1 MLTATPAKRV
11 KVAVMFEFAWPW
23 MFLPLP
29 LPWLVRYLLPAG
41 SPTLSAIR
49 IPSLNGLSNT
59 QQSMR
64 AKPWDVGAVDALLVF
79 DHRCQCTTQWLGEPL
94 PVRSEGRE
102 IMLAVDLSGSME
114 IADMQLNDRSVD
126 RLTMVKA
133 VLGDFITRRE
143 GDRLGLIFADTA
155 FLQTP
160 MTYDRETVRQMLE
173 ESVLGLVGERTAIG
187 DAIALAVK
195 RFRSKD
201 ETNRVLVLLT
211 DGQNTAGNLTPD
223 QALELAD
230 AFDVRIYP
238 IAVGAEEVV
247 VDSFFGQ
254 RRVNP
259 SRDLDVPLMQ
269 RIAETTG
276 GRYFRARSTEELEQI
291 YQLLDEL
298 EPIAGSPQQLR
309 PRQALYFWPL
319 SGALLL
325 MVVIALFTI
334 ARGGFVMADFHFLRP
349 WWLLALLPLALF
361 YWRLLVMQK
370 TQSGWHQ
377 WLPQHLAHVLVNS
390 GGKQSSWS
398 AHRLGLFWLIS
409 STALAGPTWERLPQP
424 VYQLETGQVVIM
436 DMSPSLLAEDIE
448 PNRLTQLRFKA
459 TDLVKSG
466 LDGDTGLIAYA
477 DDAFT
482 ISPLTADNNNL
493 LNLIP
498 SLSPQIMP
506 NAGSEPLRALLADE
520 LLTNA
525 GYAEGDIYWLT
536 DGIATSELNA
546 LSSYLRKQ
554 PHRVSILGIGT
565 TDGAPVR
572 SADGSLLKDRFN
584 QPVIAKLT
592 PSRLQDLASLTG
604 GIYQTVRRDNDDV
617 AALVNQPPLTREGK
631 DADQQQQGDQ
641 WRDNGP
647 FLALLLI
654 PLVLFSWRRGGSL
667 GCWLLLAGWL
677 PLSLSS
683 GSAYAAPQ
691 QADAAPGWWLN
702 QEQQAQQLLEQE
714 QYQAA
719 AELSEQPFRQGWPI
733 IVPGIIRP
741 RSIALPSLIAPK
753 VGTIVVMH
761 WLSCNS
767 LKPPA
772 IPMNRH

>member
-1 MLTATPAKRV
+1 
-11 KVAVMFEFAWPW
+11 
-23 MFLPLP
+23 
-29 LPWLVRYLLPAG
+29 
-41 SPTLSAIR
+41 
-49 IPSLNGLSNT
+49 
-59 QQSMR
+59 
-64 AKPWDVGAVDALLVF
+64 
-79 DHRCQCTTQWLGEPL
+79 
-94 PVRSEGRE
+94 
-102 IMLAVDLSGSME
+102 
-114 IADMQLNDRSVD
+114 
-126 RLTMVKA
+126 
-133 VLGDFITRRE
+133 
-143 GDRLGLIFADTA
+143 
-155 FLQTP
+155 
-160 MTYDRETVRQMLE
+160 
-173 ESVLGLVGERTAIG
+173 
-187 DAIALAVK
+187 
-195 RFRSKD
+195 
-201 ETNRVLVLLT
+201 
-211 DGQNTAGNLTPD
+211 
-223 QALELAD
+223 
-230 AFDVRIYP
+230 
-238 IAVGAEEVV
+238 
-247 VDSFFGQ
+247 
-254 RRVNP
+254 
-259 SRDLDVPLMQ
+259 
-269 RIAETTG
+269 
-276 GRYFRARSTEELEQI
+276 
-291 YQLLDEL
+291 
-298 EPIAGSPQQLR
+298 
-309 PRQALYFWPL
+309 
-319 SGALLL
+319 
-325 MVVIALFTI
+325 
-334 ARGGFVMADFHFLRP
+334 MADFHFLRP

-459 TDLVKSG
+459 MDLVKSG

-506 NAGSEPLRALLADE
+506 NAGSEPLRALKLADE

-719 AELSEQPFRQGWPI
+719 AELSEQPFRQGVAHYRAGNYQAAIDRFAQLDSAQGWYNRGNALAQLQQFEAARDSYEQALKRRSDWPEAEENKALMEQLLEQQQQQDGEQKGQQGDDGEQDDSRDQQGQNQGENQNNGQQDAEQQNNSADQQQDPQGQQQGDGDQQQQRQQQQSESEQQQQAQQGEQPQNTEAERQRNQQTQFRDDI
-733 IVPGIIRP
+733 DPEKAQQLEQWMKRIPDDP
-741 RSIALPSLIAPK
+741 SILLRNKMLLESQRRNQRRASQPEGVERK
-753 VGTIVVMH
+753 
-761 WLSCNS
+761 W
-767 LKPPA
+767 
-772 IPMNRH
+772 

>member
-1 MLTATPAKRV
+1 
-11 KVAVMFEFAWPW
+11 
-23 MFLPLP
+23 
-29 LPWLVRYLLPAG
+29 
-41 SPTLSAIR
+41 
-49 IPSLNGLSNT
+49 
-59 QQSMR
+59 
-64 AKPWDVGAVDALLVF
+64 
-79 DHRCQCTTQWLGEPL
+79 
-94 PVRSEGRE
+94 
-102 IMLAVDLSGSME
+102 
-114 IADMQLNDRSVD
+114 
-126 RLTMVKA
+126 
-133 VLGDFITRRE
+133 
-143 GDRLGLIFADTA
+143 
-155 FLQTP
+155 
-160 MTYDRETVRQMLE
+160 
-173 ESVLGLVGERTAIG
+173 
-187 DAIALAVK
+187 
-195 RFRSKD
+195 
-201 ETNRVLVLLT
+201 
-211 DGQNTAGNLTPD
+211 
-223 QALELAD
+223 
-230 AFDVRIYP
+230 
-238 IAVGAEEVV
+238 
-247 VDSFFGQ
+247 
-254 RRVNP
+254 
-259 SRDLDVPLMQ
+259 
-269 RIAETTG
+269 
-276 GRYFRARSTEELEQI
+276 
-291 YQLLDEL
+291 
-298 EPIAGSPQQLR
+298 
-309 PRQALYFWPL
+309 
-319 SGALLL
+319 
-325 MVVIALFTI
+325 
-334 ARGGFVMADFHFLRP
+334 MADFHFLRP

-459 TDLVKSG
+459 MDLVKSG

-506 NAGSEPLRALLADE
+506 NAGSEPLRALKLADE

-647 FLALLLI
+647 LLALLLI

-667 GCWLLLAGWL
+667 GSWLLLAGWL

-683 GSAYAAPQ
+683 GSAYAATQ

-719 AELSEQPFRQGWPI
+719 AELSEQPFRQGVAYYRAGDYQAAVDRFAQLDSAQGWYNRGNALAQLQQFEAARDSYEQALKRRSDWPEAEENKALMEQLLEQQKQQDGEQKGQQGDDGEQDDSRDQQGQNQGENQNNGQQDAEQQDNSADQQQDPQGQQQGDGDQQQQQRQQQQNESEQEQQQQAQQGEQPQNTEAERQRNQQTQFRDDI
-733 IVPGIIRP
+733 DPEKAQQLEQWMKRIPDDP
-741 RSIALPSLIAPK
+741 SILLRNKMLLESQRRNQRRASQPEGVERK
-753 VGTIVVMH
+753 
-761 WLSCNS
+761 W
-767 LKPPA
+767 
-772 IPMNRH
+772 

>member
-1 MLTATPAKRV
+1 
-11 KVAVMFEFAWPW
+11 
-23 MFLPLP
+23 
-29 LPWLVRYLLPAG
+29 
-41 SPTLSAIR
+41 
-49 IPSLNGLSNT
+49 
-59 QQSMR
+59 
-64 AKPWDVGAVDALLVF
+64 
-79 DHRCQCTTQWLGEPL
+79 
-94 PVRSEGRE
+94 
-102 IMLAVDLSGSME
+102 
-114 IADMQLNDRSVD
+114 
-126 RLTMVKA
+126 
-133 VLGDFITRRE
+133 
-143 GDRLGLIFADTA
+143 
-155 FLQTP
+155 
-160 MTYDRETVRQMLE
+160 
-173 ESVLGLVGERTAIG
+173 
-187 DAIALAVK
+187 
-195 RFRSKD
+195 
-201 ETNRVLVLLT
+201 
-211 DGQNTAGNLTPD
+211 
-223 QALELAD
+223 
-230 AFDVRIYP
+230 
-238 IAVGAEEVV
+238 
-247 VDSFFGQ
+247 
-254 RRVNP
+254 
-259 SRDLDVPLMQ
+259 
-269 RIAETTG
+269 
-276 GRYFRARSTEELEQI
+276 
-291 YQLLDEL
+291 
-298 EPIAGSPQQLR
+298 
-309 PRQALYFWPL
+309 
-319 SGALLL
+319 
-325 MVVIALFTI
+325 
-334 ARGGFVMADFHFLRP
+334 MADFHFLRP

-459 TDLVKSG
+459 MDLVKSG

-506 NAGSEPLRALLADE
+506 NAGSEPLRALKLADE

-702 QEQQAQQLLEQE
+702 QEQQAQQLLELE

-719 AELSEQPFRQGWPI
+719 AELSEQPFRQGVAYYRAGDYQAAVDRFAQLDSAQSWYNRGNALAQLQQFEAARDSYEQALKRRSDWPEAEENKALMEQLLEQQKQQDGEQKGQQGDDGEQDDSRDQQGQNQGENQNNGQQDAEQQDNSADQQQDPQGQQQGDGHQQQQRQQQQNESEQQQQQQAQQGEQPQNTEAERQRNQQTQFRDDI
-733 IVPGIIRP
+733 DPEKAQQLEQWMKRIPDDP
-741 RSIALPSLIAPK
+741 SILLRNKMLLESQRRNQRRASQPEGVERK
-753 VGTIVVMH
+753 
-761 WLSCNS
+761 W
-767 LKPPA
+767 
-772 IPMNRH
+772 